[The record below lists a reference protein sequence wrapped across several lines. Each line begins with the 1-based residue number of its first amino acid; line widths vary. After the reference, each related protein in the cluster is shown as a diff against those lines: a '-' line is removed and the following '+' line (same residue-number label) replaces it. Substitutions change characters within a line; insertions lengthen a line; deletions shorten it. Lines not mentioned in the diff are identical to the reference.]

1 MMKELKDENIEN
13 IEVTNKLLLELIK
26 SQKQNTSNMIK
37 MFIVTVVSLSVIIL
51 GTVIGFL
58 VYESQFETVTSDYEY
73 QYDQELNADNGS
85 NAILSNGDLR
95 YVSPSETDDTN

>member
-37 MFIVTVVSLSVIIL
+37 MFIVTVVSLSIIIL

-58 VYESQFETVTSDYEY
+58 VYESQFETVASDYEY
-73 QYDQELNADNGS
+73 EVEQDAESNGS
-85 NAILSNGDLR
+85 GDAVNNFGGDMYYGSGETNG
-95 YVSPSETDDTN
+95 TN